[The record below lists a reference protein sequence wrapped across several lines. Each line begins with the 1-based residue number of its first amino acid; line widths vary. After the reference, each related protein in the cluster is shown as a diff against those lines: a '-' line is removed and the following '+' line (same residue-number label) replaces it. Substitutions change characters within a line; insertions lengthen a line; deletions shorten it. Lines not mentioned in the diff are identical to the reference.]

1 MKYRI
6 MVLNNLYK
14 NSFYPLVQKM
24 EPRDSE
30 AWRRGEGRGEKLER
44 RENKTGN
51 QMLFLSPWVN
61 LTDQHASP
69 LT

>member
-1 MKYRI
+1 MKYRK

-30 AWRRGEGRGEKLER
+30 AWGGGEKLER
-44 RENKTGN
+44 REKKKRKQEIKCSSCLRG
-51 QMLFLSPWVN
+51 
-61 LTDQHASP
+61 
-69 LT
+69 

>member
-30 AWRRGEGRGEKLER
+30 AWGEGEETRKEGKGKKENRKSNALPVSVGKL
-44 RENKTGN
+44 N
-51 QMLFLSPWVN
+51 
-61 LTDQHASP
+61 
-69 LT
+69 